1 MLSPWNSGKK
11 KLCGA
16 KKSAPHPRFG
26 QIATFDFGTWQNFE
40 RRLGVGGMAAVWLAR
55 DERLGRLVAIKALSD
70 ALAGEEGYVRRFR
83 REARVAAGLSHPN
96 LVRVFDFGDDPR
108 PYLVME
114 YVEGGTLAEQLRG
127 GARTR
132 LQWAHWGAADAL
144 DHVHEA
150 RIVHRDVKPA
160 NVLIGTDGR
169 PRLTD
174 FGIAQ
179 PEDATQLTQTGGV
192 MGTLR
197 YLAPEVLASEPATPA
212 SDLYALG
219 MLMRDCIEPG
229 DGPLNALADRLT
241 ERDPAQRRRPPQ
253 QRWHCSTASRP
264 SPIRRLRRRAACR
277 GCQPQTPRAARAAR
291 RPARI
296 PVAPRPAR
304 RSHRARR
311 ARRRNPS
318 DRHRHPRRRRHPPRA
333 ATACR
338 APHASARRA
347 QLRDRSP
354 ALTQRAHCRH
364 DRGRS
369 TRLKAETARTL
380 TTALT

>member
-1 MLSPWNSGKK
+1 MTEFAEGGSLADGRYT
-11 KLCGA
+11 L
-16 KKSAPHPRFG
+16 
-26 QIATFDFGTWQNFE
+26 E

-114 YVEGGTLAEQLRG
+114 YVEGGTLAEQLREAERELDCNG
-127 GARTR
+127 LIRG
-132 LQWAHWGAADAL
+132 LLDAL

-160 NVLIGTDGR
+160 NVLIGTDGHA
-169 PRLTD
+169 RLTD

-197 YLAPEVLASEPATPA
+197 YLAPEVLEGEPATPA

-241 ERDPAQRRRPPQ
+241 ERDPAQRPPSAAAALALLDGEPTVADPPTEATRRMPRMP
-253 QRWHCSTASRP
+253 RP
-264 SPIRRLRRRAACR
+264 KLPEPRELPDGRREYQLHLGRRAVPIGLGVLAAVILLIVIATR
-277 GCQPQTPRAARAAR
+277 GDGGTLPEPPPPAAPLTRQLDGLNRA
-291 RPARI
+291 I
-296 PVAPRPAR
+296 E
-304 RSHRARR
+304 
-311 ARRRNPS
+311 
-318 DRHRHPRRRRHPPRA
+318 
-333 ATACR
+333 
-338 APHASARRA
+338 
-347 QLRDRSP
+347 
-354 ALTQRAHCRH
+354 ALP
-364 DRGRS
+364 
-369 TRLKAETARTL
+369 
-380 TTALT
+380 

>member
-1 MLSPWNSGKK
+1 MAMTEFAEGGSLADGRYT
-11 KLCGA
+11 L
-16 KKSAPHPRFG
+16 
-26 QIATFDFGTWQNFE
+26 E

-114 YVEGGTLAEQLRG
+114 YVEGDTLAEQLREAERALDCDG
-127 GARTR
+127 LIRG
-132 LQWAHWGAADAL
+132 LLDAL

-192 MGTLR
+192 IGTLR
-197 YLAPEVLASEPATPA
+197 YLAPEVLAGEPATPA

-241 ERDPAQRRRPPQ
+241 ERDPTQRPPSAAAALALLDDQ
-253 QRWHCSTASRP
+253 PTVADPPTEATRRMPRMPRP
-264 SPIRRLRRRAACR
+264 KLPELPHGRREYQLHLGRRAVAIGLGVLAAAILLIVVATR
-277 GCQPQTPRAARAAR
+277 GDGGSLPEPPPPGAPLTRQLDGLNRA
-291 RPARI
+291 I
-296 PVAPRPAR
+296 E
-304 RSHRARR
+304 
-311 ARRRNPS
+311 
-318 DRHRHPRRRRHPPRA
+318 
-333 ATACR
+333 
-338 APHASARRA
+338 
-347 QLRDRSP
+347 
-354 ALTQRAHCRH
+354 ALP
-364 DRGRS
+364 
-369 TRLKAETARTL
+369 
-380 TTALT
+380 